1 MKKEKEYVAQIEELH
16 KELYRRQLRIENLL
30 MDNKELMDENKKI
43 KAKNNR
49 LMKKNKKNKLISQFI
64 DLCRRKGE
72 TNG

>member
-49 LMKKNKKNKLISQFI
+49 LMIKKKKNKLISQLI
-64 DLCRRKGE
+64 ELCRRKGE
-72 TNG
+72 NNG